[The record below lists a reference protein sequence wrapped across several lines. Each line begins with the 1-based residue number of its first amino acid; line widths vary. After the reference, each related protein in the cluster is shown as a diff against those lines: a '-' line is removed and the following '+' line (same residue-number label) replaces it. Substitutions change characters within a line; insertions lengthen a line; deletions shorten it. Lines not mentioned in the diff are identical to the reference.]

1 MLAALSSFVI
11 RGINHNLAFL
21 EALISHP
28 KFIAGAIHTG
38 FINEEY
44 PKGFSGAELTSEIS
58 QIFVAT
64 AIHIFITEQKG
75 LSLISERIDD
85 QSNKIMTRWV
95 VTVDGTYF
103 TVVIKPMPLGY
114 NIRQGSN
121 RIAIRS
127 NWTLGNRLFVC
138 QVNGKNVNVKIEHI
152 PTGYKLTHAGVTA
165 MTYVRS
171 PKVSE
176 LEGFMIAHKEEEN
189 VKKVYAPL
197 SGQIIDIKVKESDTV
212 EAGAD
217 LLILGAIKME
227 NRIKAPIKGKI
238 KKIHVVKQQVVR
250 SGNLLIEYE

>member
-176 LEGFMIAHKEEEN
+176 LEGFMIAHEEEEN

-238 KKIHVVKQQVVR
+238 KKIHVVKQQVIVAE
-250 SGNLLIEYE
+250 IC